1 VKNILIIGIG
11 RAGKTTLSNMIKRKY
26 KNYNLIHSD
35 SIKWGIIRGE
45 GKEDFYRSNVE
56 KQKEWECNETFQN
69 TLLEFFN
76 SCIKNDGGEDGYLV
90 DYAKRSS
97 SLSAANGFGYI
108 LESGQ
113 LELKNVIKRVSTDG
127 TIIVCLGLG
136 NLSKQGIFDLCR
148 MHDTKKDWSYETSD
162 EDLRK
167 HIDKWYETNQILKED
182 CLKYGF
188 DYIDTTKNRKEVL
201 DQVLENISK
210 EIESQI

>member
-1 VKNILIIGIG
+1 MKNILIIGIG